1 MHTVLSLTSDFFC
14 FVKVGTPIC
23 IEQSLVDIGRIA
35 SIKNNDKPVDSAKKG
50 QKVSIKI
57 VRSNTEEQQKMFGR
71 HFEIEVVLV
80 SKTSRRSIDIL
91 RTDYRKD
98 LSIED
103 WKLVKI
109 QKALFKGRLRFMPVG
124 SRRQDDDQ
132 R

>member
-1 MHTVLSLTSDFFC
+1 M
-14 FVKVGTPIC
+14 KQVGTPIC

-71 HFEIEVVLV
+71 HFEIEDVLV
-80 SKTSRRSIDIL
+80 SKISRRSIDIL
-91 RTDYRKD
+91 RTDFRKD

-109 QKALFKGRLRFMPVG
+109 LKALFKI
-124 SRRQDDDQ
+124 Q
-132 R
+132 